1 MARAP
6 ACVLPVHHIP
16 RLAQHLTPHPSRLT
30 PHLKKMNGNLFVV
43 SAPSGAGKTSLVA
56 ALLDADPLVRKSVSF
71 TTRRPRPAEIN
82 GREYNFVPVDEF
94 ERMRARGEFVE
105 SAVVHGNHYGTS
117 HAWMGSRL
125 AEGHD
130 ILLEI
135 DWQGAAQ
142 VRRVNPAAITI
153 FILPP
158 SYQALLSRLNSRAT
172 DPPDIIAQ
180 RLRNARE
187 EISHLFDF
195 DYVIINEDF
204 DRAAQELAAI
214 VVAER
219 LKRARQT
226 GRHQELINQ
235 LLHPRH

>member
-1 MARAP
+1 M
-6 ACVLPVHHIP
+6 
-16 RLAQHLTPHPSRLT
+16 S
-30 PHLKKMNGNLFVV
+30 GNLFIV

-71 TTRRPRPAEIN
+71 TTRTPRPGDIN
-82 GREYNFVPVDEF
+82 GREYNFVEMDEF

-105 SAVVHGNHYGTS
+105 SALVHGNHYGTS
-117 HAWMGSRL
+117 HQWIGARM
-125 AEGHD
+125 AEGRD

-142 VRRVNPAAITI
+142 VRRVSPEAVSI

-158 SYQALLSRLNSRAT
+158 SYEALLSRLNNRAT
-172 DPPDIIAQ
+172 DAPGIIAQ
-180 RLRNARE
+180 RLHNAHQ
-187 EISHLFDF
+187 EISHLVDF

-219 LKRARQT
+219 LKRTRQT
-226 GRHQELINQ
+226 GRHQDLINQ
-235 LLHPRH
+235 LLHPQQ

>member
-1 MARAP
+1 M
-6 ACVLPVHHIP
+6 
-16 RLAQHLTPHPSRLT
+16 S
-30 PHLKKMNGNLFVV
+30 GNLFIV

-71 TTRRPRPAEIN
+71 TTRAPRPGEVN
-82 GREYNFVPVDEF
+82 GREYNFVTVAEF
-94 ERMRARGEFVE
+94 ERMRAHGDFVE
-105 SAVVHGNHYGTS
+105 SALVHGNHYGTS
-117 HAWMGSRL
+117 NQWMSTRM
-125 AEGHD
+125 AEGSD

-142 VRRVNPAAITI
+142 VRRVNPAAISI

-158 SYQALLSRLNSRAT
+158 SYEALLSRLNSRAT
-172 DPPDIIAQ
+172 DAPEIIAR
-180 RLRNARE
+180 RLHNARE
-187 EISHLFDF
+187 EMSHLFDF

-204 DRAAQELAAI
+204 DRAAQELAAV

-226 GRHQELINQ
+226 GRHQDLVNQ
-235 LLHPRH
+235 LLQPHLPNTTT

>member
-1 MARAP
+1 
-6 ACVLPVHHIP
+6 
-16 RLAQHLTPHPSRLT
+16 
-30 PHLKKMNGNLFVV
+30 MNGNLFIV

-56 ALLDADPLVRKSVSF
+56 TLLDSDPLVRKSVSF
-71 TTRRPRPAEIN
+71 TTRAPRPGETD
-82 GREYNFVPVDEF
+82 GREYNFVTVEEF

-105 SAVVHGNHYGTS
+105 SALVHGNHYGTS
-117 HAWMGSRL
+117 HQWMGARL

-142 VRRVNPAAITI
+142 VRRVNPAAIGI

-158 SYQALLSRLNSRAT
+158 SYHALLARLNSRAT
-172 DPPDIIAQ
+172 DAPEIIAQ
-180 RLRNARE
+180 RLHNARE
-187 EISHLFDF
+187 EMSHLFDF

-204 DRAAQELAAI
+204 DRAAQELAA
-214 VVAER
+214 VVAAER
-219 LKRARQT
+219 LRRVRQV

-235 LLHPRH
+235 LLNPRR

>member
-1 MARAP
+1 M
-6 ACVLPVHHIP
+6 
-16 RLAQHLTPHPSRLT
+16 S
-30 PHLKKMNGNLFVV
+30 GNLFIV

-71 TTRRPRPAEIN
+71 TTRTPRPGEIN
-82 GREYNFVPVDEF
+82 GREYNFVQVDEF

-105 SAVVHGNHYGTS
+105 SALVHGNHYGTS
-117 HAWMGSRL
+117 HQWIGARMAQGR
-125 AEGHD
+125 D

-142 VRRVNPAAITI
+142 VRRVNPAAVSI

-158 SYQALLSRLNSRAT
+158 SYEALLSRLNNRAT
-172 DPPDIIAQ
+172 DPPEIIAQ
-180 RLRNARE
+180 RLRNAHE
-187 EISHLFDF
+187 EISHLVDF

-204 DRAAQELAAI
+204 NRAAQELAAI

-219 LKRARQT
+219 LKRTRQT
-226 GRHQELINQ
+226 GRHQDLINQ
-235 LLHPRH
+235 LLHPQQ

>member
-1 MARAP
+1 M
-6 ACVLPVHHIP
+6 
-16 RLAQHLTPHPSRLT
+16 S
-30 PHLKKMNGNLFVV
+30 GNLFIV

-71 TTRRPRPAEIN
+71 TTRTPRPGEIN
-82 GREYNFVPVDEF
+82 GREYNFVQVDEF

-105 SAVVHGNHYGTS
+105 SALVHGNHYGTS
-117 HAWMGSRL
+117 HQWIGARMAQGR
-125 AEGHD
+125 D

-142 VRRVNPAAITI
+142 VRRVNPEAVSI

-158 SYQALLSRLNSRAT
+158 SYEALLSRLNNRAT
-172 DPPDIIAQ
+172 DAPGIIAQ
-180 RLRNARE
+180 RLHNAHQ
-187 EISHLFDF
+187 EISHLVDF

-219 LKRARQT
+219 LKRTRQT
-226 GRHQELINQ
+226 GRHQDLINQ
-235 LLHPRH
+235 LLRPQQ

>member
-1 MARAP
+1 M
-6 ACVLPVHHIP
+6 
-16 RLAQHLTPHPSRLT
+16 S
-30 PHLKKMNGNLFVV
+30 GNLFIV

-71 TTRRPRPAEIN
+71 TTRTPRPGEIN
-82 GREYNFVPVDEF
+82 GREYNFVEMDEF

-105 SAVVHGNHYGTS
+105 SALVHGNHYGTS
-117 HAWMGSRL
+117 RHWIGARM
-125 AEGHD
+125 AEGRD

-142 VRRVNPAAITI
+142 VRRVNPAAVSI

-158 SYQALLSRLNSRAT
+158 SYEALLSRLNNRAT
-172 DPPDIIAQ
+172 DPPEIIAQ
-180 RLRNARE
+180 RLRNAHE
-187 EISHLFDF
+187 EISHLVDF

-204 DRAAQELAAI
+204 NRAAQELAAI

-219 LKRARQT
+219 LKRTRQT
-226 GRHQELINQ
+226 GRHQDLINQ
-235 LLHPRH
+235 LLHPQQ

>member
-1 MARAP
+1 M
-6 ACVLPVHHIP
+6 
-16 RLAQHLTPHPSRLT
+16 S
-30 PHLKKMNGNLFVV
+30 GNLFIV

-56 ALLDADPLVRKSVSF
+56 ALLDTDPQVRKSVSF
-71 TTRRPRPAEIN
+71 TTRAPRPGEVN
-82 GREYNFVPVDEF
+82 GREYNFVTVAQF
-94 ERMRARGEFVE
+94 ERMRANGEFVE
-105 SAVVHGNHYGTS
+105 SALVHGNYYGTS
-117 HAWMGSRL
+117 HQWIGARL

-142 VRRVNPAAITI
+142 VRKVNAQAITI

-158 SYQALLSRLNSRAT
+158 SYGALLARLNSRAT
-172 DPPDIIAQ
+172 DAPEIIAE

-187 EISHLFDF
+187 EISHLVDF
-195 DYVIINEDF
+195 NYVIINEDF

-219 LKRARQT
+219 LKLARQNE
-226 GRHQELINQ
+226 RHRKLIDQ
-235 LLHPRH
+235 LLNPHP

>member
-1 MARAP
+1 M
-6 ACVLPVHHIP
+6 
-16 RLAQHLTPHPSRLT
+16 T
-30 PHLKKMNGNLFVV
+30 GNLFIV

-71 TTRRPRPAEIN
+71 TTRAPRPGEVN
-82 GREYNFVPVDEF
+82 GREYHFVGAEEF

-105 SAVVHGNHYGTS
+105 SARVHNNHYGTS
-117 HAWMGSRL
+117 HAWVGTRL
-125 AEGHD
+125 SEGHD

-142 VRRVNPAAITI
+142 VRRVNAAAIGI

-158 SYQALLSRLNSRAT
+158 SYTALLARLNSRAT
-172 DPPDIIAQ
+172 DAPEVIAN
-180 RLRNARE
+180 RLHNARAE
-187 EISHLFDF
+187 MAQLVDF

-214 VVAER
+214 VTAER
-219 LKRARQT
+219 LKRARQVE
-226 GRHQELINQ
+226 RHREIINQ
-235 LLHPRH
+235 LLHPTQH

>member
-1 MARAP
+1 M
-6 ACVLPVHHIP
+6 
-16 RLAQHLTPHPSRLT
+16 S
-30 PHLKKMNGNLFVV
+30 GNLFIV

-71 TTRRPRPAEIN
+71 TTRAPRPGEIN
-82 GREYNFVPVDEF
+82 GREYNFVSLDEF
-94 ERMRARGEFVE
+94 ERMRAHGEFVE
-105 SAVVHGNHYGTS
+105 SALVHGNHYGTS
-117 HAWMGSRL
+117 HQWIGARMS
-125 AEGHD
+125 EGHD

-142 VRRVNPAAITI
+142 VCKVNTAAITI

-158 SYQALLSRLNSRAT
+158 SYEALLRRLNSRAT
-172 DPPDIIAQ
+172 DAPDVIAR
-180 RLRNARE
+180 RLHNARE
-187 EISHLFDF
+187 EMSHLVDF

-219 LKRARQT
+219 LKRPRQT
-226 GRHQELINQ
+226 ARHQDLINQ
-235 LLHPRH
+235 LLQPLHPQPPQ

>member
-1 MARAP
+1 
-6 ACVLPVHHIP
+6 
-16 RLAQHLTPHPSRLT
+16 
-30 PHLKKMNGNLFVV
+30 MNGNLFIV

-56 ALLDADPLVRKSVSF
+56 ALLDTDSLVRKSVSF
-71 TTRRPRPAEIN
+71 TTRAPRPGEIN
-82 GREYNFVPVDEF
+82 GREYNFVTAEEF

-105 SAVVHGNHYGTS
+105 SALVHGNHYGTS
-117 HAWMGSRL
+117 HTWMGARL

-142 VRRVNPAAITI
+142 VRRVNATAISI

-158 SYQALLSRLNSRAT
+158 SYDALLSRLNSRAT
-172 DPPDIIAQ
+172 DAPEIIAQ
-180 RLRNARE
+180 RLHNARE
-187 EISHLFDF
+187 EMSHLFDF

-204 DRAAQELAAI
+204 DRAAQELAA
-214 VVAER
+214 VVAAER
-219 LKRARQT
+219 LRRVRQA

-235 LLHPRH
+235 LLNPRR

>member
-1 MARAP
+1 M
-6 ACVLPVHHIP
+6 
-16 RLAQHLTPHPSRLT
+16 S
-30 PHLKKMNGNLFVV
+30 GNLFIV

-71 TTRRPRPAEIN
+71 TTRTPRAGEVN
-82 GREYNFVPVDEF
+82 GREYNFVTLEDF
-94 ERMRARGEFVE
+94 DRMRARGEFVE
-105 SAVVHGNHYGTS
+105 SALVHGNHYGTS
-117 HAWMGSRL
+117 HTWMGARM

-158 SYQALLSRLNSRAT
+158 SYEALLSRLNTRAT
-172 DPPDIIAQ
+172 DAPDIIAR
-180 RLRNARE
+180 RLHNARE
-187 EISHLFDF
+187 EMSHLVDF

-214 VVAER
+214 VTAER

-226 GRHQELINQ
+226 ARHQDLINQ
-235 LLHPRH
+235 LLRPQQ

>member
-1 MARAP
+1 M
-6 ACVLPVHHIP
+6 
-16 RLAQHLTPHPSRLT
+16 S
-30 PHLKKMNGNLFVV
+30 GNLFIV

-71 TTRRPRPAEIN
+71 TTRAARPGEVN
-82 GREYNFVPVDEF
+82 GREYNFVSVEEF
-94 ERMRARGEFVE
+94 ERMRARGDFVE
-105 SAVVHGNHYGTS
+105 SALVHGNHYGTS
-117 HAWMGSRL
+117 HQWIGTRL
-125 AEGHD
+125 SEGQD

-142 VRRVNPAAITI
+142 VRRVNAAAITI

-158 SYQALLSRLNSRAT
+158 SYDALLSRLNSRAT
-172 DPPDIIAQ
+172 DAPEIIAQ
-180 RLRNARE
+180 RLHNARE
-187 EISHLFDF
+187 EMSHLYEF

-219 LKRARQT
+219 LKRACQT
-226 GRHQELINQ
+226 ARHQDLINQ
-235 LLHPRH
+235 LLQP

>member
-1 MARAP
+1 M
-6 ACVLPVHHIP
+6 
-16 RLAQHLTPHPSRLT
+16 S
-30 PHLKKMNGNLFVV
+30 GNLFIV

-71 TTRRPRPAEIN
+71 TTRTPRPGEIN
-82 GREYNFVPVDEF
+82 GREYNFVEMDEF

-105 SAVVHGNHYGTS
+105 SALVHGNHYGTS
-117 HAWMGSRL
+117 HQWIGARM
-125 AEGHD
+125 AEGRD

-142 VRRVNPAAITI
+142 VRRVSPEAVSI

-158 SYQALLSRLNSRAT
+158 SYEALLSRLNNRAT
-172 DPPDIIAQ
+172 DPPEIIAQ
-180 RLRNARE
+180 RLRNAHE
-187 EISHLFDF
+187 EISHLVDF

-204 DRAAQELAAI
+204 NRAAQELAAI

-219 LKRARQT
+219 LKRTRQT
-226 GRHQELINQ
+226 GRHQDLINQ
-235 LLHPRH
+235 LLHPQQ